1 MARAPDQ
8 RAIEA
13 KELYDKGLKL
23 IEIAKELDVPVG
35 TVRSWKNRQCW
46 DNATLQKKKRNV
58 AKKRGGQPGN
68 KNAKGHGGTGP
79 PGNKNAVKTGE
90 FETLFFD
97 TLNPE
102 ELQLAETIGLDKE
115 QLLLQEIQLL
125 TVREYRMLH
134 RIEALKNAE
143 TQQNEDE
150 KSPPGMTVV
159 KYTDGLEKGDCT
171 ELKEYAGILGQIQQ
185 IEDALT
191 RVQAKKQ
198 KAIEAIHKFG
208 YDDAKL
214 ELATMINSNRY
225 VSCDYGTQNATVF
238 LLWNKGTDGVWYCT
252 REYYYS
258 GRDKGRQK
266 TDAEYAKDLESWLDG
281 TEIKAV
287 IVDPAAA
294 SFIAEL
300 RKRGFRVIKAKN
312 DVEDGIRLVSTKLNL
327 IKIIF
332 SNVCQNTIKEFASY
346 IWDAKAAERGEDKP
360 IKQYDHAMDAVR
372 YFVYTIFGDKPR
384 LNRNLKGG
392 L

>member
-58 AKKRGGQPGN
+58 AKKRGGQ
-68 KNAKGHGGTGP
+68 

-214 ELATMINSNRY
+214 ELATMQLELQIMKQDGGSHETE
-225 VSCDYGTQNATVF
+225 DDGFMDAMNATASE
-238 LLWNKGTDGVWYCT
+238 VW
-252 REYYYS
+252 
-258 GRDKGRQK
+258 GDQ
-266 TDAEYAKDLESWLDG
+266 
-281 TEIKAV
+281 
-287 IVDPAAA
+287 
-294 SFIAEL
+294 
-300 RKRGFRVIKAKN
+300 
-312 DVEDGIRLVSTKLNL
+312 DV
-327 IKIIF
+327 
-332 SNVCQNTIKEFASY
+332 
-346 IWDAKAAERGEDKP
+346 
-360 IKQYDHAMDAVR
+360 
-372 YFVYTIFGDKPR
+372 
-384 LNRNLKGG
+384 
-392 L
+392 

>member
-1 MARAPDQ
+1 MARAPDP
-8 RAIEA
+8 RIEQA
-13 KELYDKGLKL
+13 KAMCLKGMKL
-23 IEIAKELDVPVG
+23 VEIASQLNLPEG
-35 TVRSWKNRQCW
+35 TVRSWKNRYKW
-46 DNATLQKKKRNV
+46 DCNVAKEKRNV
-58 AKKRGGQPGN
+58 AKRKKGGQPGN
-68 KNAKGHGGTGP
+68 QNATGP
-79 PGNKNAVKTGE
+79 PENKNAVKTGE

-198 KAIEAIHKFG
+198 KAIETIHKFG

-214 ELATMINSNRY
+214 ELATMQLELQIMKQDGGSHETA
-225 VSCDYGTQNATVF
+225 DDGFMDAMNATASE
-238 LLWNKGTDGVWYCT
+238 VW
-252 REYYYS
+252 
-258 GRDKGRQK
+258 GDQ
-266 TDAEYAKDLESWLDG
+266 
-281 TEIKAV
+281 
-287 IVDPAAA
+287 
-294 SFIAEL
+294 
-300 RKRGFRVIKAKN
+300 
-312 DVEDGIRLVSTKLNL
+312 DV
-327 IKIIF
+327 
-332 SNVCQNTIKEFASY
+332 
-346 IWDAKAAERGEDKP
+346 
-360 IKQYDHAMDAVR
+360 
-372 YFVYTIFGDKPR
+372 
-384 LNRNLKGG
+384 
-392 L
+392 